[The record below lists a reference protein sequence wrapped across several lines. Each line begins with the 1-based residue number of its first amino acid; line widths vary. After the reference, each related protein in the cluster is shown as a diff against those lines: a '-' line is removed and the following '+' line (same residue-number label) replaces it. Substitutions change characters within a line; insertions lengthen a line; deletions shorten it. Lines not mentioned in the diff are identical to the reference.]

1 MSKIVDNCCLW
12 TYKPINLF
20 VFFAIFYLPLSGSY
34 WPEPDFQIPN
44 LVSYRPEHGILKSFR
59 FLINQ
64 NRNSSKVLEFGF
76 FIWFRSSSS
85 GGSVC
90 ANIID
95 TKGCQKYKGISTYCD
110 RRFTKMNSV
119 SGFPKH
125 VQNII
130 VSIYFWMI
138 WKWAWTG
145 FGPVWTCFDPHWTS
159 FGPGSRLLWTI
170 FGPDWTRFG
179 PGLRFVLINL
189 AKNVA

>member
-1 MSKIVDNCCLW
+1 MKLVLSDTSHLTVGDNWNEVLRNW
-12 TYKPINLF
+12 NRNRISWAK
-20 VFFAIFYLPLSGSY
+20 
-34 WPEPDFQIPN
+34 FQIFSFPIWFLIDRN
-44 LVSYRPEHGILKSFR
+44 WNFERSFR
-59 FLINQ
+59 FLIN
-64 NRNSSKVLEFGF
+64 RNWNSGKVPEFGF
-76 FIWFRSSSS
+76 LIRFRSSSS

-159 FGPGSRLLWTI
+159 FGPGSRLLWTV

-179 PGLRFVLINL
+179 PGLRFVFINL
-189 AKNVA
+189 TKNVA